1 MIRAVHIEDEYR
13 NVKLLETMLQ
23 KHCPNKINLL
33 GFAAGIKDAVV
44 LIQKEQPQLVFMD
57 IEINQGNAF
66 ELLEELRNTIGVHFE
81 IIFLTAYNQYAIK
94 AFREHALDYLLKPIS
109 SDELVEAVDI
119 AIQKIKSGSSDLN
132 MAALLQEIKKSNTP
146 LKIGLPLSDA
156 IKFVPT
162 NDIVRLE
169 AKGNAVLVYMV
180 NNEKITCIKTLGD
193 LETMLPAHQFIR
205 VHNSWMINTRFLK
218 KYFRGK
224 NGYLQMDDDAIVPVS
239 IRKKGG
245 FLDQITF

>member
-1 MIRAVHIEDEYR
+1 MIKAVHIEDEYR

-23 KHCPNKINLL
+23 KHCPNTIQLL
-33 GFAAGIKDAVV
+33 GFAGSVKEAIE
-44 LIQKEQPQLVFMD
+44 LIQKEQPQLVFLD

-66 ELLEELRNTIGVHFE
+66 ELLEELKNTSGIHFD

-94 AFREHALDYLLKPIS
+94 AFREQALDYLLKPIS
-109 SDELVEAVDI
+109 SEELVEAVNR
-119 AIQKIKSGSSDLN
+119 AVQKIQKGNNEQNI
-132 MAALLQEIKKSNTP
+132 AALLQEIKKTTTP
-146 LKIGLPLSDA
+146 TKIGLPLSDA

-169 AKGNAVLVYMV
+169 AKGNAVLVHLL

-205 VHNSWMINTRFLK
+205 VHNSWIINTRFLK

-245 FLDQITF
+245 FLDQISF